1 MATRLTRKQ
10 LLSSSCAA
18 VLATSAIGADRG
30 DRKKGHRFEY
40 GLNTST
46 IRGQKIGIV
55 KEIEAAA
62 KAGYDAIEPWTG
74 TISRFV
80 QSGGKLA
87 DLRKQCSD
95 AGLKV
100 CSAIGFARWVVDDDK
115 QRSQGIEQLKKDM
128 DMLAQIGGTHIA
140 ASPAGANRKGTK
152 LDLDRAAERYRAI
165 LEIGRKIGVTPQVEV
180 WGPSANLSHV
190 AEAVYVAAKSGHPD
204 ACVLSDAYHM
214 YKGGTEPSVMKLLGR
229 GAVHCFH
236 MNDYPAD
243 PPRDRIG
250 DSDRI
255 WPGDGIAPLR
265 EILGYMA
272 ENHCN
277 LVLSLELFNKAYW
290 KMDPLEAATTGL
302 AKMKAAV
309 KAAGLG

>member
-1 MATRLTRKQ
+1 MATRITRKQ
-10 LLSSSCAA
+10 LLTGSCAA
-18 VLATSAIGADRG
+18 ALATGVLGAGSG
-30 DRKKGHRFEY
+30 DMEKGYRFEY
-40 GLNTST
+40 GLNMST

-62 KAGYDAIEPWTG
+62 KAGYNAIEPWTG

-80 QSGGKLA
+80 QSGGKLS
-87 DLRKQCSD
+87 DLRKQCAD

-115 QRSQGIEQLKKDM
+115 QRAAGIEQLKKDM
-128 DMLAQIGGTHIA
+128 DMLAQIGGTAIA
-140 ASPAGANRKGTK
+140 ASPAGANRKGAK

-165 LEIGRKIGVTPQVEV
+165 LEIGKKTGVTPQIEI
-180 WGPSANLSHV
+180 WGSAANLSHV
-190 AEAVYVAAKSGHPD
+190 AEAIYVAARSGHPD

-229 GAVHCFH
+229 GAVRCFH

-250 DSDRI
+250 DGDRI
-255 WPGDGIAPLR
+255 WPGDGIAPLK

-272 ENHCN
+272 ANHCRV
-277 LVLSLELFNKAYW
+277 VLSLELFNKHYW
-290 KMDPLEAATTGL
+290 KMDPLEAARTGL